1 MVEPPGHTMR
11 ISITGTPGVGK
22 TVTAEKVSTV
32 LQVTHINIS
41 KTAVTMGAV
50 IKKDRDTSVVD
61 VDILRKT
68 LEKMDNIVIDS
79 HFAEVFDVDFVFVLR
94 CEPKILYKR
103 LKERGYTEE
112 KIKENVMAEIL
123 DYCLIHALD
132 YHNPEKI
139 FEVYT
144 GEEIIALVH
153 NPVVKKSL
161 AFGSRT
167 HFLTEDNLALVE

>member
-1 MVEPPGHTMR
+1 MR

-32 LQVTHINIS
+32 LQLTHMNIT
-41 KTAVTMGAV
+41 KTAVTMGAAL
-50 IKKDRDTSVVD
+50 KKDNNTYVD
-61 VDILRKT
+61 VDILRKK

-79 HFAEVFDVDFVFVLR
+79 HFAEMFDVDFVFVLR

-103 LKERGYTEE
+103 LKERGYSKE

-153 NPVVKKSL
+153 NPVIKKSV